1 MLAISKLICMSG
13 HNAYLGC
20 RFCHLKGVY
29 SEKSRHVY
37 FPCSMPRSSS
47 ILDFDPK
54 DLPIRTEHDFF
65 SDIDRIVN
73 ETNNTRRALYIKET
87 GIINFL

>member
-1 MLAISKLICMSG
+1 
-13 HNAYLGC
+13 
-20 RFCHLKGVY
+20 
-29 SEKSRHVY
+29 
-37 FPCSMPRSSS
+37 MPRSSS
-47 ILDFDPK
+47 ILDFNPK

-73 ETNNTRRALYIKET
+73 ETNNTRRASYIKET